1 MIFLDTFASKYV
13 PHPEY
18 KNSVLSPT
26 KYKSSIPSVST
37 VAENLYTPC
46 LNLIIL
52 FPLTLTKLANK
63 LDKLPELFSPNG
75 VIL

>member
-37 VAENLYTPC
+37 VAENLYTPW
-46 LNLIIL
+46 LKFNYFISFNI
-52 FPLTLTKLANK
+52 TKLANK